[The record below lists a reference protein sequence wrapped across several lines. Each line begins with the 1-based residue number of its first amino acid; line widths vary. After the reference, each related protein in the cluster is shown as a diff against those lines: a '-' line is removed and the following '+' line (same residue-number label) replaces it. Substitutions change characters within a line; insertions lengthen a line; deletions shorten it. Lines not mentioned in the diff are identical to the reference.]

1 VKILIRITKKE
12 MQTLTKKYGV
22 RYGYNGIFRTASNH
36 RKSYYLT
43 ESPKNMKYLKE
54 IQNSGQK

>member
-1 VKILIRITKKE
+1 

-54 IQNSGQK
+54 IQNGIKE